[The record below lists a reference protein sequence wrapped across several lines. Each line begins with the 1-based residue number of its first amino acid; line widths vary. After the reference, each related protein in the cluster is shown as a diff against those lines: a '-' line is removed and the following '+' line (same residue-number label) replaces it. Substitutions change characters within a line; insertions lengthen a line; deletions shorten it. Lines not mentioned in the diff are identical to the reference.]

1 MMPQRSIDVFYDDRV
16 LGHDTGAGHFD
27 TEEAGLLAVPELH
40 PENVE
45 RVLNMKAVL
54 ERGPLAPRLRW
65 HAGRLATTEELEV
78 VHAPTYV
85 AEIQAACEQGGRFTK
100 TTFVGSGSWD
110 ALLAAAGTC
119 LEAADA
125 VLDGRSQIAYAL
137 VRPPGHHAQ
146 PAQADGYCFFAH
158 EALVVER
165 ARARGVERIAVLDW
179 DVHHG
184 NGTQECFFSRADVLT
199 VSLHMQHGRWGPSH
213 PQSGTADEVGAD
225 GGEGFNVNLEL
236 GIGAGDAT
244 YAAAFE
250 EIVAPLVRQFRP
262 DLLIGASGQDASG
275 FDPNGRQNLSMAG
288 FRRIGVTVAA
298 LADELCDGR
307 MVLIQEGGYGRTYS
321 AYCLHATLEGVLGT
335 EPLLADPLA
344 YVPDDPARGR
354 EGIEAARAAF
364 TPFWDL

>member
-1 MMPQRSIDVFYDDRV
+1 VAEIDVFYDDRV
-16 LGHDTGAGHFD
+16 LLHDTGAGLFD
-27 TEEAGLLAVPELH
+27 TEEADLLAVPELH

-45 RVLNMKAVL
+45 RVQNMRAVL

-65 HAGRLATTEELEV
+65 HPGRLATVEELEV
-78 VHAPTYV
+78 VHEPAYV
-85 AEIQAACEQGGRFTK
+85 RSLEEACEHGGRFTK
-100 TTFVGSGSWD
+100 TTFVGPGSWR

-125 VLDGRSQIAYAL
+125 VLEGRSSISYAL

-146 PAQADGYCFFAH
+146 PAQADGYCFLAH
-158 EALVVER
+158 EALVAER
-165 ARARGVERIAVLDW
+165 ARARGVERVAVVDW

-184 NGTQECFFSRADVLT
+184 NGTQECFYQRADVLA

-213 PQSGTADEVGAD
+213 PQFGTADELGGG
-225 GGEGFNVNLEL
+225 GGEGYNVNLEL

-244 YAAAFE
+244 YAAAFDE
-250 EIVAPLVRQFRP
+250 VVTPIVRQFRP
-262 DLLIGASGQDASG
+262 ELIVGASGQDASG

-288 FRRIGVTVAA
+288 FRRIGATIAA

-321 AYCLHATLEGVLGT
+321 AYCLHATLEGVLGVP
-335 EPLLADPLA
+335 EPLLGDPLA
-344 YVPDDPARGR
+344 YVPDDATRGR
-354 EGIEAARAAF
+354 AGIEAARAALAG
-364 TPFWDL
+364 FWEL